1 MTQIKLIDV
10 NAGPIRDRYRFG
22 KLRIK
27 LTRNEMSYKTIAVYL
42 ARPDSVAS
50 IMEVALPLAESFEA
64 HLIGLHVSPG
74 VPVMGTIG
82 AQVPPK
88 IIEQYIE
95 IMHTDAAAIK
105 DVFSTAIKKSK
116 VQSEWRGQ
124 DDTSVHPDLL
134 HNITEQTRCADLV
147 IMGQND
153 SEQRVG
159 DLAADVIL
167 GSGRPVITVPSS
179 GEFGKLS
186 GQMVVGWD
194 GSREAARA
202 VFDALPLLKK
212 AKGVSI
218 VTVSEEGEAK
228 DTLGTGGADI
238 ARTLSRHGVRA
249 EAVALKKSD
258 KSVGDALLAFTSQQ
272 DGELLITGC
281 YSHSRLRERLFG
293 GATQRLLQ
301 KMIVPVLM
309 SH

>member
-1 MTQIKLIDV
+1 
-10 NAGPIRDRYRFG
+10 
-22 KLRIK
+22 
-27 LTRNEMSYKTIAVYL
+27 MSYKTIAVYL
-42 ARPDSVAS
+42 ARPDSVSS
-50 IMEVALPLAESFEA
+50 IMDVALPLADSFEA

-82 AQVPPK
+82 AQVPPD
-88 IIEQYIE
+88 IIEQYID
-95 IMHTDAAAIK
+95 IMHKDAEAIK
-105 DVFSTAIKKSK
+105 DGFTKAIKASK

-147 IMGQND
+147 IMGQSD

-167 GSGRPVITVPSS
+167 GSGRPVLTVPKN
-179 GEFGKLS
+179 GKFGNLA

-202 VFDALPLLKK
+202 AFDALPLLKK

-218 VTVSEEGEAK
+218 VTVSEGGEAK
-228 DTLGTGGADI
+228 DTLGSGGADL
-238 ARTLSRHGVRA
+238 ARTLARHGVKA
-249 EAVALKKSD
+249 EAVALNKSD
-258 KSVGDALLAFTSQQ
+258 KSAGETLLAFTSEQ
-272 DGELLITGC
+272 DGDLLITGC

-293 GATQRLLQ
+293 GATQHLLQ
-301 KMIVPVLM
+301 NMIVPVLM